1 MGEIKIN
8 DIVYGTDNASN
19 IIYKNTTVEEKLDT
33 IPVFDPSDNTYIE
46 ANQYDYLTY
55 GHIVDTLTSEATNK
69 VLSANAGRVLSEKID
84 NIDFSSIETEIGKN
98 TNSIILLD
106 EKFNVANSAIEQT
119 FHDVYNNLSYVFN
132 KEWYNNCD
140 VFAVIEEYINAY
152 GIYNT
157 FILAFGS
164 NITNAPEEGCEWF
177 TVLYKSSRIIAWSS
191 NALWINARNGS
202 KDNYTGWQKYIS
214 QSELDNAI
222 NKIENYIHKSVEN
235 YEDYWKLEMS
245 ATCSNTLD
253 AFKASKPHRTVY
265 IHDSATSVSMNM
277 TDSYTA
283 KCTTNVL
290 VDIDKNLTF
299 TVTTDDAS
307 AIYVNKTLIANLA
320 TCTATSVTLPL
331 KAGWNEIIV
340 IYTEGSGADGWQFA
354 PKLSASSD
362 ILRMNALRD
371 I

>member
-1 MGEIKIN
+1 MAQIKIDN
-8 DIVYGTDNASN
+8 VIYGSNNASD
-19 IIYKNTTVEEKLDT
+19 IIYNDMTVADKLNA
-33 IPVFDPSDNTYIE
+33 IPIFDPSDNANIE

-55 GHIVDTLTSEATNK
+55 GHIINHLDSDAADK
-69 VLSANAGRVLSEKID
+69 VLSANQGRILSEKID
-84 NIDFSSIETEIGKN
+84 NIDFNPLETEIRN
-98 TNSIILLD
+98 NADNIVLLD
-106 EKFNVANSAIEQT
+106 EQLKLADTEIKEINSNLFYGFNS
-119 FHDVYNNLSYVFN
+119 S
-132 KEWYNNCD
+132 WYNDCD
-140 VFAVIEEYINAY
+140 VFETIEAYINASSVY
-152 GIYNT
+152 AT
-157 FILAFGS
+157 FTLAFGS

-177 TVLYKSSRIIAWSS
+177 TVLYKSSIIIAYTS
-191 NALWINARNGS
+191 NALWTNARNGS

-214 QSELDNAI
+214 QNELNNAI

-265 IHDSATSVSMNM
+265 IHDSATSVTMNM
-277 TDSYTA
+277 ADSYTA

-307 AIYVNKTLIANLA
+307 AVYVNKTLIANLA

-340 IYTEGSGADGWQFA
+340 IYTEGSGADGWQFT